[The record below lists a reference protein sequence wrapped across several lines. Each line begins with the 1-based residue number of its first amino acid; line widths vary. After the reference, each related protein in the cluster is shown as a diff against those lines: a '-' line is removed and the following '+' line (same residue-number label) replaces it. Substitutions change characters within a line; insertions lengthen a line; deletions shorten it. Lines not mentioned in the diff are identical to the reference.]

1 MLLFI
6 EGIVLF
12 FDKNLEIYKKTDPC
26 GLLRGVKRGG
36 IKEGKRREG
45 LYREG

>member
-36 IKEGKRREG
+36 YKRAATEVG
-45 LYREG
+45 VI